1 MAQQSIRSVLEELKT
16 ILLEE
21 KEALI
26 QSQTDKVIDMIAK
39 KEAVI
44 ERMESAELNENEKET
59 VHLLAKEVKDLQ
71 ETNKM
76 LTEQA
81 MQYNETFLA
90 AFQKEAQKNNT
101 YSKEGYLKK
110 SGSSGILDQSL

>member
-1 MAQQSIRSVLEELKT
+1 MTQQSIRSVLEELKT

-26 QSQTDKVIDMIAK
+26 QGQTDKVIEMIVK
-39 KEAVI
+39 KEAII
-44 ERMESAELNENEKET
+44 EKLESAELIEKEKEA
-59 VHLLAKEVKDLQ
+59 VHTLAKSVKDLQ

-81 MQYNETFLA
+81 MQYNEAFLA

-101 YSKEGYLKK
+101 YSKEGNIKK